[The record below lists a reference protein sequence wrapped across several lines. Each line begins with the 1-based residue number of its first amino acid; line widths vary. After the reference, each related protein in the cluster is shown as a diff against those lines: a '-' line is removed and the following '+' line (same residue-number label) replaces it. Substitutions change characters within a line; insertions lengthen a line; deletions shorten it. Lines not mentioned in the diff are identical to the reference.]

1 MASGTFPLLFFLISS
16 FNDQSKY
23 PIKPTMKK
31 RALFGILSLLS
42 VMVSAQKTNTNK
54 KLIMESVERHKAE
67 LTKIS
72 DSIWALAET
81 AFEEDRSSEL
91 LAAYAEKNGFK
102 VERGVAGIP
111 TAFTATYGSGKPVI
125 SVLGEFDALPGIS
138 QKAQPTKESLNEG
151 AAGHGCGHNLFG
163 AGSLGAAVAVKEL
176 IEQGK
181 LKGTIKFL
189 GTPSEEKFFG
199 KIWMVR
205 EGLWNDVDVNLSWHP
220 AAKTEADVQSSLALV
235 DFKVEFFGQA
245 AHASADPWNGRSA
258 SDALELY
265 TTGINYYREH
275 IKPTV
280 RIHYH
285 IQDGGQVVNVVPDY
299 ARLWVRVRDTKR
311 SGMMPVYERVQKM
324 AEGAAIMANVDYK
337 ISLISGIYEVLV
349 NRAGGEAMQRNL
361 ELLGPIAYT
370 EEEMAFAKKIQEVT
384 GKEQLGMDSA
394 ILPLQATKENPGGGS
409 TDVGDVSWN
418 VANINLGV
426 TTAPKDTP
434 WHSWAVVAC
443 GGMSIGHK
451 GMAQAAKALGMTM
464 VDLFEDPKLVEKVKS
479 EYRERKGNEVYK
491 AIIPDGPPP
500 IGSK

>member
-1 MASGTFPLLFFLISS
+1 MKKILLPLLLLIA
-16 FNDQSKY
+16 
-23 PIKPTMKK
+23 T
-31 RALFGILSLLS
+31 AA
-42 VMVSAQKTNTNK
+42 SAQKMNTHK
-54 KLIMESVERHKAE
+54 KAIVASVEKHKSE
-67 LTKIS
+67 LIRIS
-72 DSIWALAET
+72 DSIWGLAET
-81 AFEEDRSSEL
+81 AFEEDQSSKI
-91 LAAYAEKNGFK
+91 LADYAEKNGFT
-102 VERGVAGIP
+102 VERGVAGMP
-111 TAFTATYGSGKPVI
+111 TAFVATYGSGSPVI
-125 SVLGEFDALPGIS
+125 GVLGEFDALPGIS
-138 QKAQPTKESLNEG
+138 QKAQPTKEPLNEG

-163 AGSLGAAVAVKEL
+163 AGSLGAAIAAKEL
-176 IEQGK
+176 IESGK
-181 LKGTIKFL
+181 LSGTIKFF

-205 EGLWNDVDVNLSWHP
+205 EGLWDDVDVNLSWHP
-220 AAKTEADVQSSLALV
+220 GANTEADVQSSLALV

-299 ARLWVRVRDTKR
+299 SKLWVRVRDTKR
-311 SGMMPVYERVQKM
+311 SGMMPVYEQVRKM
-324 AEGAAIMANVDYK
+324 AEGAAILANVDYK

-349 NRAGGEAMQRNL
+349 NRAGGEIMQKNL
-361 ELLGPIAYT
+361 ELLGPITYT
-370 EEEMAFAKKIQEVT
+370 EEESAFGKKIQEVT
-384 GKEQLGMDSA
+384 GKPQLGMDSE
-394 ILPLQATKENPGGGS
+394 IKPLLDTKENPGGGS

-418 VANINLGV
+418 VANINLSV

-451 GMAQAAKALGMTM
+451 GMVYAAKAMGMTM
-464 VDLFEDPKLVEKVKS
+464 VDLFENPKLVEAVKK
-479 EYRERKGNEVYK
+479 EYKERKGDEVYE
-491 AIIPDGPPP
+491 AIVPDGPPP
-500 IGSK
+500 IDTK